1 MLATCGSDAVI
12 NIWHDSTAADK
23 EDAYWK
29 EQKIYRSVDAKNQV
43 KTTLGVLSM
52 NKYRLLLEYVREWNT
67 KPKLCHI
74 AQFVLFRFSMK
85 GIGELLEGLV
95 LYSQRHYIKI
105 DRLERSTFLLD
116 YTLNGMSIVEP
127 ETGVVDDPKDESL
140 MEVVGQGQEPAGE
153 EDDLKKRS
161 SKKRKSHKLNGG
173 NKKIKG

>member
-1 MLATCGSDAVI
+1 MEHETEALPHRPICAF
-12 NIWHDSTAADK
+12 
-23 EDAYWK
+23 
-29 EQKIYRSVDAKNQV
+29 QV
-43 KTTLGVLSM
+43 FSILSPT
-52 NKYRLLLEYVREWNT
+52 EIVE
-67 KPKLCHI
+67 
-74 AQFVLFRFSMK
+74 MK
-85 GIGELLEGLV
+85 GIGELLEGLI